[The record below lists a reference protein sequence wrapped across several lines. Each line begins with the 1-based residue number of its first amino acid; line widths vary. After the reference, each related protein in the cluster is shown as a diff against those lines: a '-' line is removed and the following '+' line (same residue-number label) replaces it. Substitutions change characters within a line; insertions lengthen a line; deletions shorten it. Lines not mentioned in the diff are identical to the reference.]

1 MVLAHCQGATPPGL
15 RTQHVWLTP
24 TAPHGRHVVLC
35 SPGACCLPRQVAL
48 ADQAPMQGLRGH
60 ADLSVVY
67 RAVVVVEVAGQG
79 ESEGVGYGYRFR
91 DSATAPALPSL
102 LGAQGHTRMP
112 GA

>member
-1 MVLAHCQGATPPGL
+1 
-15 RTQHVWLTP
+15 
-24 TAPHGRHVVLC
+24 
-35 SPGACCLPRQVAL
+35 
-48 ADQAPMQGLRGH
+48 MQGLRGH